1 MALRIILGGTGSD
14 RSLTRGALLLF
25 GALGLLTALG
35 GGGMALLGTAHAS
48 KPVVAEAKVQAMG
61 TVAPL
66 PPMEFTLADGHR
78 MRQVELRVLLEFDPN
93 VDRKLVEMH
102 APRIANA
109 LSASMIDVNPVELTG
124 PAGTRLVKEQ
134 ISIAVNREMKPIR
147 IRQVLLQRFLVR

>member
-1 MALRIILGGTGSD
+1 MALRITFGSTGSE
-14 RSLTRGALLLF
+14 RSLTRGAMLLV
-25 GALGLLTALG
+25 GALGLLTAVG
-35 GGGMALLGTAHAS
+35 GGGIALFGTAHAG
-48 KPVVAEAKVQAMG
+48 KPVAEEPKVQVLG

-78 MRQVELRVLLEFDPN
+78 VRQVELRVLLELDPK

-109 LSASMIDVNPVELTG
+109 LSASMIDVNPTELTG

-134 ISIAVNREMKPIR
+134 ISIAANRELKPIR